1 MDFLLEILLEL
12 VLTPIMYLLVEA
24 PISAYEDEIKKS
36 KLTKHKKNLLIALVV
51 LIFISIIACA
61 IGGGV
66 LLGTNESK
74 GQFIGGIVLV
84 SFAVVLF
91 VGYFTFAGVCV
102 CRHRKGENIKFA
114 EPPDS
119 SIIGKTVHV
128 VIDRQLGSTHPE
140 HNDIVYGV
148 NYGFVPT
155 AIGGDGEPQDAYILG
170 VDEPVSEFD
179 GVVVA
184 IIHRLD
190 DEEDKWVVAPQGV
203 SLTDEEIREKTEF
216 QEKFFQTELI
226 RS

>member
-1 MDFLLEILLEL
+1 M
-12 VLTPIMYLLVEA
+12 
-24 PISAYEDEIKKS
+24 
-36 KLTKHKKNLLIALVV
+36 
-51 LIFISIIACA
+51 
-61 IGGGV
+61 
-66 LLGTNESK
+66 
-74 GQFIGGIVLV
+74 
-84 SFAVVLF
+84 
-91 VGYFTFAGVCV
+91 
-102 CRHRKGENIKFA
+102 
-114 EPPDS
+114 
-119 SIIGKTVHV
+119 IGKTVHV